1 MKSYISIVI
10 LIILLAGPLYSY
22 GQKEAPTNV
31 QIRPLTFIVRNG
43 GYIKEIASRIHVPV
57 GEILKANNIR
67 SKKFLAY
74 PGLKLI
80 IPVPI
85 QPRTWDPSREG
96 HTGRS
101 PSKEDRHESQEFE
114 IAIDTS
120 NFLLEEDFINF
131 TSAQED
137 SIEFE
142 NINKHIRKIDKRIQ
156 TLYFKID
163 SMKQVDFK
171 FEDESA
177 PDPTHITDNIK
188 MSRDKYYSESPLG
201 RQADSLKSVKVWL
214 WQRRTVLRNQ
224 ITDYENLVENAAYS
238 QHTYRHQQDVD
249 RGFGDNLVYESKYLI
264 SKDPSMANIKN
275 RFLSS
280 AASEDPAVASKA
292 DKDLVER
299 NEPAISRTSRE
310 NVVVHLKF
318 DYAPLT
324 MQTRMP
330 EIKSTNA
337 YPHGLKLL
345 TGRTV
350 EPPADNPPP
359 KKEVLEQTR
368 DIRSDDKH
376 TGTFITSPAQRS
388 AIVTPETQTN
398 NILEKEKPVNTN
410 PAISHAPD
418 SIQTARTK
426 PVPKGAANESAK
438 KPKYLEPVDSVTRI
452 KGQFY
457 IILAREALEIGD
469 FKGADKNLTKSL
481 DLNPNNAEAW
491 MLHAD
496 IYLTQGATEQS
507 LKEYII
513 AGEID
518 SLNPKVFYNIA
529 LIYAKNNSQKAIAN
543 FTKALRANDK
553 YILAYMGRATLYMD
567 GKEYEKA
574 AADYTKVLAIDKL
587 NSAALKGRG
596 GARMELRKYAEAI
609 ADFDSYLQ
617 IEKPDGFVLFQRG
630 LCKIYS
636 NELLKGCLDLS
647 SSKDLGFKEAEKAIK
662 KYCQ

>member
-1 MKSYISIVI
+1 MKAYLSIVI
-10 LIILLAGPLYSY
+10 LITLFSGPLYIY
-22 GQKEAPTNV
+22 GQKEVSTNV
-31 QIRPLTFIVRNG
+31 PVRPITFIVRTG
-43 GYIKEIASRIHVPV
+43 GYIKEIAARIHVPV

-74 PGLKLI
+74 PGFKLI

-85 QPRTWDPSREG
+85 QPRTWDPSKEER
-96 HTGRS
+96 TGRS

-120 NFLLEEDFINF
+120 NFLLEEDFINLI
-131 TSAQED
+131 SAQND

-142 NINKHIRKIDKRIQ
+142 NIGKHIRKIDKRIQ

-177 PDPTHITDNIK
+177 PDPAHIADNIK
-188 MSRDKYYSESPLG
+188 MSRDKYFSESPLG
-201 RQADSLKSVKVWL
+201 RQVDSLKSLKVWL
-214 WQRRTVLRNQ
+214 GQRRTVLRNQ
-224 ITDYENLVENAAYS
+224 ITDYEYLVENAAYS
-238 QHTYRHQQDVD
+238 EHTYHHEQAVD

-264 SKDPSMANIKN
+264 SKNPALANDKN

-280 AASEDPAVASKA
+280 ALAEVPAVGSRA

-310 NVVVHLKF
+310 NVVIHQRF

-324 MQTRMP
+324 MQTHLP
-330 EIKSTNA
+330 EIKSANT

-359 KKEVLEQTR
+359 KKEILEKTR

-388 AIVTPETQTN
+388 AIVTPETLTN
-398 NILEKEKPVNTN
+398 STIEKEKPVNAN
-410 PAISHAPD
+410 QPNSRAPD
-418 SIQTARTK
+418 STQTARNKPATK
-426 PVPKGAANESAK
+426 GTGSESAK
-438 KPKYLEPVDSVTRI
+438 KPKYLEPVDSVSRI

-457 IILAREALEIGD
+457 IILAREALEKGD
-469 FKGADKNLTKSL
+469 FKAADKNLMKSL
-481 DLNPNNAEAW
+481 DINPNSAEAW

-507 LKEYII
+507 LKEYLI

-543 FTKALRANDK
+543 FSRAILANEK
-553 YILAYMGRATLYMD
+553 YLLAYMGRASLYMD
-567 GKEYEKA
+567 GKDYERA

-587 NSAALKGRG
+587 NSAAFKGRG
-596 GARMELRKYAEAI
+596 GARMELRKFTEAI

-647 SSKDLGFKEAEKAIK
+647 SAKDLGFKEAEKAIK

>member
-1 MKSYISIVI
+1 MKAYLSIVI
-10 LIILLAGPLYSY
+10 LITLFSGPRYSY
-22 GQKEAPTNV
+22 GQKEVSGNA
-31 QIRPLTFIVRNG
+31 QFRPVTFIVRTG
-43 GYIKEIASRIHVPV
+43 GYIKEIAAKVHVPV
-57 GEILKANNIR
+57 GEILKTNNIR

-85 QPRTWDPSREG
+85 QPRTWDPSREER
-96 HTGRS
+96 TGRS
-101 PSKEDRHESQEFE
+101 PSKEDRHESLEFE

-120 NFLLEEDFINF
+120 NFLLEEDFINL
-131 TSAQED
+131 TSAQDD

-142 NINKHIRKIDKRIQ
+142 NIGKHIRKIDKRIQ

-177 PDPTHITDNIK
+177 PDPAHITDNIK
-188 MSRDKYYSESPLG
+188 MSRDKYYLESPLG
-201 RQADSLKSVKVWL
+201 RQVDSLKSVKVWL
-214 WQRRTVLRNQ
+214 GQRRTVLRNQ
-224 ITDYENLVENAAYS
+224 MTDYENLVENASYS

-264 SKDPSMANIKN
+264 SKDPNMANVKN
-275 RFLSS
+275 RFLTS
-280 AASEDPAVASKA
+280 AASEAPAPGSKA

-299 NEPAISRTSRE
+299 NEPAISRTSKE
-310 NVVVHLKF
+310 NVVIHHRS
-318 DYAPLT
+318 DYALLTTERPLA
-324 MQTRMP
+324 
-330 EIKSTNA
+330 EIQPTHP
-337 YPHGLKLL
+337 YVHGLQLISGKAI
-345 TGRTV
+345 
-350 EPPADNPPP
+350 PAPVDNTPP
-359 KKEVLEQTR
+359 KKEVLEKAR
-368 DIRSDDKH
+368 DIRTDDKH

-388 AIVTPETQTN
+388 AIVAPEAKSN
-398 NILEKEKPVNTN
+398 NTIEKEKPVNAI

-418 SIQTARTK
+418 STQTTRTK
-426 PVPKGAANESAK
+426 PAAKSPGNESAK
-438 KPKYLEPVDSVTRI
+438 RPKYLEPVDSVSRI

-457 IILAREALEIGD
+457 IILAREALEKGD
-469 FKGADKNLTKSL
+469 FKAADKNLTKSL
-481 DLNPNNAEAW
+481 DINPNNAEAW

-496 IYLTQGATEQS
+496 IYLTQGASDQS
-507 LKEYII
+507 LKEYLI

-529 LIYAKNNSQKAIAN
+529 LIYAKNNSQKAIVN
-543 FTKALRANDK
+543 FTRAIQANDK
-553 YILAYMGRATLYMD
+553 YILAYMGRASLYMD
-567 GKEYEKA
+567 GKDYEKA

-587 NSAALKGRG
+587 NSAAFKGRG
-596 GARMELRKYAEAI
+596 GARMELRKFTEAI

-647 SSKDLGFKEAEKAIK
+647 SAKDLGFKEAEKAIK
-662 KYCQ
+662 KFCQ

>member
-1 MKSYISIVI
+1 MKAYLIIII
-10 LIILLAGPLYSY
+10 LIIPLSGPLYSY
-22 GQKEAPTNV
+22 GQNEVPTNV
-31 QIRPLTFIVRNG
+31 QIRPLPFIVRTG
-43 GYIKEIASRIHVPV
+43 GYIKEIAARIHVPV

-67 SKKFLAY
+67 SKKYLAY

-85 QPRTWDPSREG
+85 QPRTWDPNKEE

-101 PSKEDRHESQEFE
+101 PSKEDRHESQEFD

-120 NFLLEEDFINF
+120 NFLLQEDFINL
-131 TSAQED
+131 TSAQDD

-142 NINKHIRKIDKRIQ
+142 SIGRHIRRIDKRIQ

-177 PDPTHITDNIK
+177 PDPVHISDNMK
-188 MSRDKYYSESPLG
+188 MSRDKYYLEGPLG
-201 RQADSLKSVKVWL
+201 RQVDSLKTVKTWL
-214 WQRRTVLRNQ
+214 GQRRTVLRNQ
-224 ITDYENLVENAAYS
+224 ITDYEYLVENAGYS
-238 QHTYRHQQDVD
+238 EHTYHHEQPVD

-264 SKDPSMANIKN
+264 SKNPAMANDKK
-275 RFLSS
+275 RFLTS
-280 AASEDPAVASKA
+280 ALAEDPAAGSKA

-310 NVVVHLKF
+310 NVVVHQRY

-324 MQTRMP
+324 MQTRLP

-359 KKEVLEQTR
+359 KKEILEKTR

-388 AIVTPETQTN
+388 AIVDPETRPN
-398 NILEKEKPVNTN
+398 NIVAGEKPTN
-410 PAISHAPD
+410 ASPAASHGSD
-418 SIQTARTK
+418 STQTARAK
-426 PVPKGAANESAK
+426 QAK
-438 KPKYLEPVDSVTRI
+438 KPKYLEPVDSVSRI

-457 IILAREALEIGD
+457 IILAREALEKGD
-469 FKGADKNLTKSL
+469 LKNADKNLTKSL
-481 DLNPNNAEAW
+481 DINPNNAEAW

-496 IYLTQGATEQS
+496 IYLTQGATDQS
-507 LKEYII
+507 LKEYLIS
-513 AGEID
+513 GEID

-543 FTKALRANDK
+543 FTRAIQANDK
-553 YILAYMGRATLYMD
+553 YLLAYMGRASLYMD
-567 GKEYEKA
+567 GKDYERA
-574 AADYTKVLAIDKL
+574 AADYTKILAMDKL

-596 GARMELRKYAEAI
+596 GARMELRKFTEAI

-647 SSKDLGFKEAEKAIK
+647 SAKDLGFKEAEKAIK